1 MYTLIRSLSLKSL
14 LLEQLPA
21 LLCALLVAESFY
33 KFHSFLLEGICFLVT
48 WFVFDAL
55 IQFVRK
61 QVTTSASRRSDNP

>member
-21 LLCALLVAESFY
+21 LLSALLVAESFY
-33 KFHSFLLEGICFLVT
+33 KFHSFLLECICFLLT
-48 WFVFDAL
+48 WFVFDGL

-61 QVTTSASRRSDNP
+61 QVAPASRRSDKP